1 MANIPSKIGSYQIL
15 AKLGQGGMAIVYR
28 AIQASLKREVALKVV
43 SASFSGDPTFC
54 ERFLREARA
63 GALVNHPHVVTCFDA
78 GEADGQLFMA
88 MELVT
93 GGDLAQLIDKRG
105 GRLDEKLALALMK
118 DATCGLEAIEAAHL
132 VHRDIKPANIF
143 LTDHGQAKLADL
155 GLVCFSTGDDR
166 MTKPGTVMGT
176 PAYIAPEQARG
187 VPDVDIRA
195 DIYSLGATLFHLVT
209 GRPPYVSESP
219 ITTLVKSL
227 NEPMPDPRSLRADLS
242 SATVAI
248 ISFASDKD
256 REKRYQS
263 ARQLRED
270 LECALAGQRL
280 RHAQVPTAV
289 ARNATP
295 GPTTAVNAAVNTAVK
310 APTPSVVTKVATPL
324 GTTPVTATQQA
335 TPTTPTAKINA
346 EQLKL
351 LTKRIVLDGEALKA
365 WLVLAPGASFPR
377 FMLEQIIEA
386 ADISYGLDQGAVNEA
401 TRSSTLPRRIIL
413 ARGDPATPGF
423 GGTNVRG
430 EPIPPLEL
438 PVVITI
444 ADDAMSAVA
453 LTQPSNLITKE
464 QLEPVLKR
472 SALRFGIDVVGLH
485 RLVEGPSDP
494 QGRMLIARGRAP
506 IAGKPAGFHLGA
518 AVANTTVDDVA
529 RTRNLQRVQA
539 GTVLAI
545 WQEATVGSDGMDVLG
560 RVMPVPALPE
570 LKPEGCVGDGC
581 EIGRDR
587 TGSMVLRATRVG
599 LCQQQPDGSVR
610 VVGAVEIPGDLGPDS
625 PPIVSDD
632 LVVVRGN
639 VKAGAKITCTSDVVI
654 IGDLEDAAITVGG
667 SLEINGSIGPGDQ
680 EIVAGGTLMAGAV
693 NVRRIMAGNLKIS
706 GEVRNC
712 ALLASGDIQV
722 AKVVGGSLTAGGTVN
737 VGTAGD
743 KDGTTTE
750 LWAGHNLSYQQQ
762 NQLAKLEAD
771 RLDAERSRLIAHCHA
786 MEKEVVAAEGRNL
799 RLVGAQFVRKDAL
812 TAIQRQLQ
820 ELSDSKKRLA
830 EDGEHSRKQLAH
842 QRKLVS
848 DLTGL
853 GQNDKAAV
861 KVGVVAHSG
870 VVARLADI
878 EPEVLKEPRLQYH
891 LGTGKPPA

>member
-1 MANIPSKIGSYQIL
+1 MPSKIGSYQIL
-15 AKLGQGGMAIVYR
+15 AKLGQGGMATVYR
-28 AIQASLKREVALKVV
+28 AMQASLKREVALKVV
-43 SASFSGDPTFC
+43 SVSFSGDPAFC

-78 GEADGQLFMA
+78 GEADGQLYMA

-105 GRLDEKLALALMK
+105 GRLDEKLAMSLLK
-118 DATCGLEAIEAAHL
+118 DATSGLEAIEAARL

-143 LTDHGQAKLADL
+143 LTEHGQAKLADL

-227 NEPMPDPRSLRADLS
+227 NEPMPDPRSLRADLTP
-242 SATVAI
+242 AVVAI
-248 ISFASDKD
+248 IAFASDKD

-270 LECALAGQRL
+270 LECALNGQRL

-289 ARNATP
+289 TRSPTPVATAP
-295 GPTTAVNAAVNTAVK
+295 VKVKTPLSQPRVTTPMGSAAVVGAGH
-310 APTPSVVTKVATPL
+310 PSP
-324 GTTPVTATQQA
+324 P
-335 TPTTPTAKINA
+335 PTAKINA
-346 EQLKL
+346 EQLKV
-351 LTKRIVLDGEALKA
+351 LTKRIVVDGEALKA

-377 FMLEQIIEA
+377 FMLEQILEA
-386 ADISYGLDQGAVNEA
+386 AGIRYGLDQGAVNEA
-401 TRSSTLPRRIIL
+401 TRPSTLPRRIIL

-423 GGTNVRG
+423 GGTTVRG
-430 EPIPPLEL
+430 DALPPLEV
-438 PVVITI
+438 PVSISV

-453 LTQPSNLITKE
+453 LTQPNKLITKE

-472 SALRFGIDVVGLH
+472 SGLRFGLDVVALH
-485 RLVEGPSDP
+485 RLVDGPPDP
-494 QGRMLIARGRAP
+494 QGRMQIATGRAAV
-506 IAGKPAGFHLGA
+506 AGKSAGFHLGV
-518 AVANTTVDDVA
+518 AVANTTVDDMA

-539 GTVLAI
+539 GTVLAV
-545 WQEATVGSDGMDVLG
+545 WQEAIVGIQGMDVLA
-560 RVMPVPALPE
+560 RVVQVAPVPAL
-570 LKPEGCVGDGC
+570 KPEDCAGEGTEV
-581 EIGRDR
+581 GRDR
-587 TGSMVLRATRVG
+587 TGSLVLRATRVG
-599 LCQQQPDGSVR
+599 LCQQQTDGSVR

-625 PPIVSDD
+625 PPVVSDD

-639 VKAGAKITCTSDVVI
+639 VKAGAKISCTSDVVI
-654 IGDLEDAAITVGG
+654 VGDLEDAAITVGG

-680 EIVAGGTLMAGAV
+680 EVVAGGTIIAGAA
-693 NVRRIMAGNLKIS
+693 NVRRIMAGNLKIN
-706 GEVRNC
+706 GEARNC
-712 ALLASGDIQV
+712 ALLASGDIHV
-722 AKVVGGSLTAGGTVN
+722 AKVVGGSLTAGGMVS

-762 NQLAKLEAD
+762 NQLAKLEAE
-771 RLDAERSRLIAHCHA
+771 RLDAERSRLIAHCRA
-786 MEKEVVAAEGRNL
+786 METEVILAQGRNQ

-812 TAIQRQLQ
+812 DAVQRQLQ
-820 ELSDSKKRLA
+820 DLADSRKRLSD
-830 EDGEHSRKQLAH
+830 EGEHSRKQLAQ
-842 QRKLVS
+842 QRRLVS
-848 DLTGL
+848 DLTNL
-853 GQNDKAAV
+853 GENDKAVV
-861 KVGVVAHSG
+861 KVGVVAHAG

-878 EPEVLKEPRLQYH
+878 EPEVLSEPRLQYH
-891 LGTGKPPA
+891 LGTKPAQ

>member
-1 MANIPSKIGSYQIL
+1 MPSKIGSYQIL
-15 AKLGQGGMAIVYR
+15 AKLGQGGMATVYR
-28 AIQASLKREVALKVV
+28 AMQASLKREVALKVV
-43 SASFSGDPTFC
+43 SAAFSGDPAFC

-63 GALVNHPHVVTCFDA
+63 GALVNHPNVVTCFDA
-78 GEADGQLFMA
+78 GEADGQLYMA

-105 GRLDEKLALALMK
+105 GRLDEKLALALLK
-118 DATCGLEAIEAAHL
+118 DATSGLEAIEAARL

-209 GRPPYVSESP
+209 GQPPYASESP

-227 NEPMPDPRSLRADLS
+227 NEPMPDPRSLRPDIS
-242 SATVAI
+242 PTTVAI

-270 LECALAGQRL
+270 LECALNGQRL
-280 RHAQVPTAV
+280 RHAQVPSSLTRNTTPTAT
-289 ARNATP
+289 TP
-295 GPTTAVNAAVNTAVK
+295 TK
-310 APTPSVVTKVATPL
+310 APTPTITQRVSTPPSV
-324 GTTPVTATQQA
+324 TPVSSSRPP
-335 TPTTPTAKINA
+335 TPPPGNPKINA

-351 LTKRIVLDGEALKA
+351 LTKRIVLDGEVLKA

-377 FMLEQIIEA
+377 FMLEQILEA
-386 ADISYGLDQGAVNEA
+386 AGICYGVDQGAVNEA
-401 TRSSTLPRRIIL
+401 TRPSTLPRRIIL

-430 EPIPPLEL
+430 ESIPPLIV
-438 PVVITI
+438 PVSITV
-444 ADDAMSAVA
+444 AEDMMSAVA
-453 LTQPSNLITKE
+453 LTQPGKLITKE

-472 SALRFGIDVVGLH
+472 SGLRFGIDVVGLH
-485 RLVEGPSDP
+485 RLVEGPADS
-494 QGRMLIARGRAP
+494 QGRMEIARGRAP
-506 IAGKPAGFHLGA
+506 IPGKCAGFHLGT
-518 AVANTTVDDVA
+518 AVNNTTVDDLA
-529 RTRNLQRVQA
+529 RTRNLQRVQP
-539 GTVLAI
+539 GTVLAT
-545 WQEATVGSDGMDVLG
+545 WQDTITGSDGMDVLG
-560 RVMPVPALPE
+560 RVVPVAAVAE
-570 LKPEGCVGDGC
+570 LKPEDCAGEGTEV
-581 EIGRDR
+581 GRDR
-587 TGSMVLRATRVG
+587 TGSLVLRATRVG
-599 LCQQQPDGSVR
+599 LCQQQVDGLVR

-625 PPIVSDD
+625 PPVVSDD

-639 VKAGAKITCTSDVVI
+639 VKAGAKISCTSDVVI
-654 IGDLEDAAITVGG
+654 IGDLEDAAISVGG

-680 EIVAGGTLMAGAV
+680 EVVAGGTLIAGAA

-706 GEVRNC
+706 GEARNC

-722 AKVVGGSLTAGGTVN
+722 AKVVGGSLTAGGSVS

-762 NQLAKLEAD
+762 NQLAKLEAE
-771 RLDAERSRLIAHCHA
+771 RLDAERSRLIAHCRA
-786 MEKEVVAAEGRNL
+786 METEVVAAQGRNQ
-799 RLVGAQFVRKDAL
+799 RLVGAQFVRKEALDAL
-812 TAIQRQLQ
+812 QRQLQ
-820 ELSDSKKRLA
+820 DLADSKKRLS
-830 EDGEHSRKQLAH
+830 EDGEHSRKQLAR

-848 DLTGL
+848 DLTNL
-853 GQNDKAAV
+853 GDNDKAAV

-878 EPEVLKEPRLQYH
+878 EPEVLNEPRLQYR
-891 LGTGKPPA
+891 LGTSKPSA

>member
-1 MANIPSKIGSYQIL
+1 MPSKIGSYQVL
-15 AKLGQGGMAIVYR
+15 AKLGQGGMATVYR
-28 AIQASLKREVALKVV
+28 AMQASLKREVALKVV
-43 SASFSGDPTFC
+43 STSFSGDPAFC

-63 GALVNHPHVVTCFDA
+63 GALVNHPNVVTCFDA

-105 GRLDEKLALALMK
+105 GRLDEKLALNLLK
-118 DATCGLEAIEAAHL
+118 DASSGLEAIEAARL

-143 LTDHGQAKLADL
+143 LTEHGQAKLADL

-195 DIYSLGATLFHLVT
+195 DLYSLGATLFHLVT
-209 GRPPYVSESP
+209 GQPPYVSESP

-227 NEPMPDPRSLRADLS
+227 NEPMPDPRSLRGDLS
-242 SATVAI
+242 AATVAI
-248 ISFASDKD
+248 IAFASDKD

-280 RHAQVPTAV
+280 RHAQAPAAMTRNPTP
-289 ARNATP
+289 AT
-295 GPTTAVNAAVNTAVK
+295 VNAVK
-310 APTPSVVTKVATPL
+310 TPTPSVVQKVATPL
-324 GTTPVTATQQA
+324 GTTPVTATRQS
-335 TPTTPTAKINA
+335 TPPAVNAKINA

-351 LTKRIVLDGEALKA
+351 LTKRIIVDSEALKA
-365 WLVLAPGASFPR
+365 WLVLAPGANFPR
-377 FMLEQIIEA
+377 FMLEQILDAGGIC
-386 ADISYGLDQGAVNEA
+386 YGLDQGAINEA
-401 TRSSTLPRRIIL
+401 TRPSTLPRRIVL

-430 EPIPPLEL
+430 QAIPPLEA
-438 PVVITI
+438 PVVITVT
-444 ADDAMSAVA
+444 DDAMTAVA
-453 LTQPSNLITKE
+453 LTQPGKLITKE

-472 SALRFGIDVVGLH
+472 SALRFGLDVLGLH
-485 RLVEGPSDP
+485 RLVDGPADP
-494 QGRMLIARGRAP
+494 HGRMVIANGRAP
-506 IAGKPAGFHLGA
+506 IPGKPAGFHLGA
-518 AVANTTVDDVA
+518 AVSNTTVDDLT
-529 RTRNLQRVQA
+529 RSRNLQRVQA
-539 GTVLAI
+539 GTVLAT
-545 WQEATVGSDGMDVLG
+545 WQEAIAGNDGMDVFG
-560 RVMPVPALPE
+560 RVLPVPALPE
-570 LKPEGCVGDGC
+570 LKPEDQVGEGC
-581 EIGRDR
+581 EISRDR
-587 TGSMVLRATRVG
+587 TGSLVLRATRVG

-610 VVGAVEIPGDLGPDS
+610 VVGAVDIPGDLGPDS
-625 PPIVSDD
+625 PPVVSDD

-654 IGDLEDAAITVGG
+654 VGDLEDAAVTVGG

-680 EIVAGGTLMAGAV
+680 EILAGGTLMAGSV

-722 AKVVGGSLTAGGTVN
+722 AKVVGGSLTAGGSVTI
-737 VGTAGD
+737 GTAGD

-762 NQLAKLEAD
+762 NQLAKLDAE
-771 RLDAERSRLIAHCHA
+771 RLDAERGRLIIHCRT
-786 MEKEVVAAEGRNL
+786 MENEVIAAEGRNL
-799 RLVGAQFVRKDAL
+799 RLSGAQFVRKDVLEAV
-812 TAIQRQLQ
+812 QRQLQ
-820 ELSDSKKRLA
+820 DLADSKKRLA
-830 EDGEHSRKQLAH
+830 EGGEHSRKQLAR
-842 QRKLVS
+842 QRKLVT

-853 GQNDKAAV
+853 GLNDQAAV
-861 KVGVVAHSG
+861 SVGVVAHSG

-878 EPEVLKEPRLQYH
+878 EPEVLNEPRLQYR
-891 LGTGKPPA
+891 LGSTKPPA

>member
-1 MANIPSKIGSYQIL
+1 MGEVSVAGMPSKIGSYQIL
-15 AKLGQGGMAIVYR
+15 AKLGQGGMATVYR
-28 AIQASLKREVALKVV
+28 AMQASLKREVALKVV
-43 SASFSGDPTFC
+43 SAAFSGDPAFC

-63 GALVNHPHVVTCFDA
+63 GALVNHPNVVTCFDA
-78 GEADGQLFMA
+78 GEANGQLFMA

-93 GGDLAQLIDKRG
+93 GGDLAQLMDKRG

-118 DATCGLEAIEAAHL
+118 DASSGLEAIEGARL
-132 VHRDIKPANIF
+132 VHRDLKPANIF
-143 LTDHGQAKLADL
+143 LTDRGEAKLADL
-155 GLVCFSTGDDR
+155 GLVCFASGDDR

-227 NEPMPDPRSLRADLS
+227 NEPMPDPRSIRADLS
-242 SATVAI
+242 PTTVAI

-270 LECALAGQRL
+270 LECALNGQRL

-289 ARNATP
+289 ARSATP
-295 GPTTAVNAAVNTAVK
+295 SSNAPLKTPTPTTITK
-310 APTPSVVTKVATPL
+310 APTPAAMTSVAVTKQLTPL
-324 GTTPVTATQQA
+324 PVA
-335 TPTTPTAKINA
+335 AKINA

-365 WLVLAPGASFPR
+365 WLVLAPGANFPR
-377 FMLEQIIEA
+377 FMLEQILEA
-386 ADISYGLDQGAVNEA
+386 AGICHGLDQGAVNEA
-401 TRSSTLPRRIIL
+401 TRPSTLPRRIVL

-430 EPIPPLEL
+430 ESIPPLVV
-438 PVVITI
+438 PVSITI
-444 ADDAMSAVA
+444 AEDAMSAVA
-453 LTQPSNLITKE
+453 LTQPNKLITKE

-472 SALRFGIDVVGLH
+472 SGLRFGIDVLGLH
-485 RLVEGPSDP
+485 RLVEGPADP
-494 QGRMLIARGRAP
+494 QGRMEIARGRAA
-506 IAGKPAGFHLGA
+506 IVGKSAGFHLGT
-518 AVANTTVDDVA
+518 AVSNTTVDDLA

-539 GTVLAI
+539 GTVLAT
-545 WQEATVGSDGMDVLG
+545 WQDATLGSDGMDVFG
-560 RVMPVPALPE
+560 RVLPVPPLPDH
-570 LKPEGCVGDGC
+570 KPEDCVGDGT
-581 EIGRDR
+581 EISRDR
-587 TGSMVLRATRVG
+587 TGSLVLRATRVG

-625 PPIVSDD
+625 PPVVSDD

-639 VKAGAKITCTSDVVI
+639 VKAGAKISCTSDVVI
-654 IGDLEDAAITVGG
+654 IGDLEDAAISVGG

-680 EIVAGGTLMAGAV
+680 EVVAAGTIIAGAA

-706 GEVRNC
+706 GEARNC
-712 ALLASGDIQV
+712 ALLASGDIHV
-722 AKVVGGSLTAGGTVN
+722 AKVVGGSLTAGGSVS

-762 NQLAKLEAD
+762 NQLAKLEAE
-771 RLDAERSRLIAHCHA
+771 RLDAERAQLITHCRA
-786 MEKEVVAAEGRNL
+786 METEVIAAQGRNQ
-799 RLVGAQFVRKDAL
+799 RLVGAQFVRKETLDAL
-812 TAIQRQLQ
+812 QRQLQ
-820 ELSDSKKRLA
+820 DLADSKKRLS
-830 EDGEHSRKQLAH
+830 EDGEHSRKQLAR
-842 QRKLVS
+842 QRQLVS
-848 DLTGL
+848 DLTNL
-853 GQNDKAAV
+853 GDNDKAAV

-878 EPEVLKEPRLQYH
+878 EPEVLNEPRLQYR
-891 LGTGKPPA
+891 LGTGQPPA